1 MMIEQQ
7 KIRLDARRIEQQ
19 GDQVRKETLEAFKQ
33 VMEHC
38 DKIEDPAPKGKCLQ
52 SAATIVERPG
62 GVFELVEVPTIE
74 VPTGKAPRPVIPFD
88 KAVEAKTDFDAEQA
102 KLGTEAL
109 PALDP
114 ATVSPE
120 DGERLSRALASL
132 TQQNNEL
139 KKDVAKLKDRADN
152 KLTTDEKDRLVAEQ
166 NKRPGL
172 VDKVE
177 LTAGADDDEKS
188 IAADELALHDKK
200 MKKEIKDLRELGKKL
215 TSATKKIKAHL
226 GAIAVL
232 KQQIANAVAAKAA
245 GG

>member
-1 MMIEQQ
+1 
-7 KIRLDARRIEQQ
+7 
-19 GDQVRKETLEAFKQ
+19 
-33 VMEHC
+33 MEHC